1 MSCSATA
8 CCKARRR
15 LPRALL
21 EYVSTQV
28 TNELARD
35 AERACRW
42 LGHRMWRA
50 DGTSFSMPDTAEL
63 QETFGQPGGQRKGC
77 GFPSASLLVLCDAAG
92 FIVKTLAM
100 PLRTHDASQ
109 AEQYLERISFIDA
122 LRWLWH
128 ASPGRRSRSPCSW
141 FQNARAGLSPVSSS
155 DARTP
160 TG

>member
-1 MSCSATA
+1 MSGSATA

-42 LGHRMWRA
+42 LGHRVWRA
-50 DGTSFSMPDTAEL
+50 DGTSFSMPDTAEI

-77 GFPSASLLVLCDAAG
+77 GFPTATLIVLCDAAG

-100 PLRTHDASQ
+100 PLRTHDASHYNLVRQ
-109 AEQYLERISFIDA
+109 VMFRAAQRQNVPLDRISFIDA

-128 ASPGRRSRSPCSW
+128 ASPGRRPGPPDRGSK
-141 FQNARAGLSPVSSS
+141 
-155 DARTP
+155 T
-160 TG
+160 